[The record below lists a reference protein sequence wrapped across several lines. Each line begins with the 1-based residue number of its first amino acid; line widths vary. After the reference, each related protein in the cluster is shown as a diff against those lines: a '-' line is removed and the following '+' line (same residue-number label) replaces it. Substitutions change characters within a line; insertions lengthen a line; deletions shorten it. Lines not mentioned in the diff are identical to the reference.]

1 MHVVAR
7 GRHWLA
13 RHPSVYWL
21 AVTALAAVIGSGV
34 AAQVSA
40 LEDARRAWG
49 TTRTVLVATTD
60 LTAGAVLHD
69 GVVEAVALPDT
80 ALPPSALSTL
90 PPDARLRQRV
100 VIGEVLVAADVTDLP
115 GPAAGAPDGTVV
127 VALRTDH
134 DLSTPSTPGGSIVGL
149 AVQVVADGLLL
160 ADDATIVDVSTES
173 VFVAVDLDDGPA
185 VAAAERAGAA
195 SLLFLAM

>member
-21 AVTALAAVIGSGV
+21 AVISLAAVIGSGV

-40 LEDARRAWG
+40 LEEARRAWG

-60 LTAGAVLHD
+60 LAAGAVLHD
-69 GVVEAVALPDT
+69 GVLETVALPDT
-80 ALPPSALSTL
+80 ALPNSALSTL
-90 PPDARLRQRV
+90 PPGARLRQRV

-134 DLSTPSTPGGSIVGL
+134 DLSTPGAPGGSLVGL

-173 VFVAVDLDDGPA
+173 MFVAVDIDDGPA
-185 VAAAERAGAA
+185 VAAAERAGVA
-195 SLLFLAM
+195 SLLFLPM